1 MENALNLWNSVK
13 EDFKNSGKITDSDFK
28 SFFGP
33 ITEVHK
39 VYNNYIYLIAD
50 NAFNKFRIEKYFLP
64 DLNAL
69 LQKYCSKKMEFK
81 IISAEDA
88 ALENENNAKK
98 ALNSV
103 NPSEFATNARKLRP
117 EYTFENFVTGESNR
131 FAFVSST
138 KVAESPCVT
147 INPLYIF
154 GDVGLGKTHLMMA
167 IGHYVLDNNI
177 NTNVVY
183 TTAQQFAEDYFMAT
197 SKKSAASLEQFYN
210 YYRNADLL
218 LVDDIQFLANKT
230 ATQEEFF
237 KLFEYLFENNKQI
250 VITSDRKASEL
261 ENIMSRLKSRFDWG
275 LPVDVKKPDAEHRKA
290 ILKRKL
296 FFLLPDPKVVNNEA
310 LDYIATNFDSNVR
323 ELEGALRRFINYC
336 VSFNIDFSLEN
347 AKIALES
354 IIIASKNSNSISS
367 NNGVIEKV
375 KDCVA
380 KYYNISVSDLSSS
393 TRKKEVVIPRQ
404 IAVYII
410 RTKYDIPLDT
420 IGSYFGNRDHSTI
433 SHAIDKI
440 TSAINSDWTIKQDIE
455 NIEKMLDTK

>member
-1 MENALNLWNSVK
+1 
-13 EDFKNSGKITDSDFK
+13 
-28 SFFGP
+28 
-33 ITEVHK
+33 
-39 VYNNYIYLIAD
+39 
-50 NAFNKFRIEKYFLP
+50 
-64 DLNAL
+64 
-69 LQKYCSKKMEFK
+69 MEFK

-237 KLFEYLFENNKQI
+237 KLFEYLFEKLEHKKAN
-250 VITSDRKASEL
+250 DRKFS
-261 ENIMSRLKSRFDWG
+261 
-275 LPVDVKKPDAEHRKA
+275 
-290 ILKRKL
+290 LKRELIYAFNL
-296 FFLLPDPKVVNNEA
+296 FPDLLANANKSADVISETVVRLRHA
-310 LDYIATNFDSNVR
+310 ITHGHAYYYDFKGDS
-323 ELEGALRRFINYC
+323 
-336 VSFNIDFSLEN
+336 
-347 AKIALES
+347 
-354 IIIASKNSNSISS
+354 
-367 NNGVIEKV
+367 KV
-375 KDCVA
+375 K
-380 KYYNISVSDLSSS
+380 YYILLLDKLIKKMSLKWIGFSDND
-393 TRKKEVVIPRQ
+393 
-404 IAVYII
+404 IANFL
-410 RTKYDIPLDT
+410 T
-420 IGSYFGNRDHSTI
+420 
-433 SHAIDKI
+433 
-440 TSAINSDWTIKQDIE
+440 W
-455 NIEKMLDTK
+455 